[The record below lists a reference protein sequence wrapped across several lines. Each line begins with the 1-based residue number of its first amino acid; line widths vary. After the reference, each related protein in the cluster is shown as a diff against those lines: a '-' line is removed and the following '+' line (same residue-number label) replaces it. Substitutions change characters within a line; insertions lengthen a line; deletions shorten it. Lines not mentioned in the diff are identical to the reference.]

1 MATKAEITT
10 RDGYVLRVFSSM
22 YVDYGLEIIPPN
34 GQDGYFYSPC
44 AFSSESYGYNIC
56 DHCQENCDEHG
67 DPAHCENPVEWTEEE
82 WAATLHYE
90 ADDLIEAFMPID

>member
-34 GQDGYFYSPC
+34 GQEGYFYSPS
-44 AFSSESYGYNIC
+44 ALSSESYGYNMC
-56 DHCQENCDEHG
+56 DHCHENGGEH
-67 DPAHCENPVEWTEEE
+67 DLCENPVEWTPGE
-82 WAATLHYE
+82 WGDMLYYE
-90 ADDLIEAFMPID
+90 ADSLIEAFVMAD